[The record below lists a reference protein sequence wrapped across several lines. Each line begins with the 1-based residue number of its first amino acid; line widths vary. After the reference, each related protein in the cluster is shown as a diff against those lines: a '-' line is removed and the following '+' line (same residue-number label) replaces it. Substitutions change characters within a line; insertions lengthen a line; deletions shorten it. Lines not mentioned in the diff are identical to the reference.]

1 MPTPKLFDQRMSDG
15 SRNFAELR
23 EVASFE
29 SLRRHLSKLE
39 GAEEAEYLTDSVTEM
54 WLDFTYAGHRFT
66 IHNPLGYWLFVA
78 DPACPE
84 PILSAVASHFFLI
97 NPE

>member
-1 MPTPKLFDQRMSDG
+1 MSERTYPFVQRRSQAALEIDPHYAKL
-15 SRNFAELR
+15 
-23 EVASFE
+23 
-29 SLRRHLSKLE
+29 
-39 GAEEAEYLTDSVTEM
+39 

-66 IHNPLGYWLFVA
+66 IHNLLGYWLSVA

-84 PILSAVASHFFLI
+84 PILSAVASHFLLI

>member
-1 MPTPKLFDQRMSDG
+1 MTEMSTRDQRLRALKQRYG
-15 SRNFAELR
+15 ETAIEQAERLHG
-23 EVASFE
+23 EDFPAVVAWADE
-29 SLRRHLSKLE
+29 IDPHYAKL
-39 GAEEAEYLTDSVTEM
+39 

-84 PILSAVASHFFLI
+84 PILSAVASHFLLI